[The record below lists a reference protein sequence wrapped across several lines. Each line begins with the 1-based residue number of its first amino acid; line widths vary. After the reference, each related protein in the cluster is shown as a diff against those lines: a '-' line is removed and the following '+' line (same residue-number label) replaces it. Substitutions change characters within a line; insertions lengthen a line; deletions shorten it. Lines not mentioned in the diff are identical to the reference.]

1 MRTWCRCG
9 LVLALLA
16 VLPLQAVAADGQLEK
31 AFAPGQR
38 VSMDLSAG
46 DYTILAGRDDR
57 VRVRWETD
65 DPDAGEIHV
74 SIDIR
79 GTEASI
85 VTWGD
90 SKVYSVTIELP
101 AVTSI
106 TTRLSAGDLRIR
118 EITGDKDVHSWAGDI
133 TIEVGRPEAY
143 RTVSASVQAGDI
155 TALPFDVSKGGLF
168 RSFSWD
174 GPGTYTLRV
183 KLTAGDLTLRNG
195 GR

>member
-1 MRTWCRCG
+1 MRVLCRFG

-46 DYTILAGRDDR
+46 DYTIRAGRDDR
-57 VRVRWETD
+57 IFVRWESD

-74 SIDIR
+74 SIDFR

-85 VTWGD
+85 VTRGD
-90 SKVYSVTIELP
+90 TKLYSVTIELP

-118 EITGDKDVHSWAGDI
+118 DLTGHKDVRSWAGDI
-133 TIEVGRPEAY
+133 TIDIGRPEDY
-143 RTVSASVQAGDI
+143 KTVSASVTAGDI

-174 GPGTYTLRV
+174 GPGTYIL
-183 KLTAGDLTLRNG
+183 KASLTAGDLTLRHG
-195 GR
+195 TR